1 MITRTYRLSL
11 IGIAYYYSVTT
22 MLLGEDVSRPRTVK
36 FTSDKVSAL
45 LVVLGWL

>member
-1 MITRTYRLSL
+1 MMTRTYRLSW
-11 IGIAYYYSVTT
+11 IGIAYYYMTT
-22 MLLGEDVSRPRTVK
+22 TLLGEDVTRPRTVK